1 MNNPANSKM
10 RVILLLIVFLAII
23 ALQSVALRESFLATG
38 AIVQLNAS
46 STAPTMW
53 SEVPVFSN

>member
-1 MNNPANSKM
+1 M
-10 RVILLLIVFLAII
+10 RVIILLIVFVAIV
-23 ALQSVALRESFLATG
+23 ALQTVALRESFLATG